1 MDAVDDYVVT
11 LHKLVYASEAT
22 QKGYDFSKELE
33 GMPSLWETNGNL
45 SMNYYGEE
53 TPCLRLNKIDTY
65 LKMASAKER
74 ISSVKFFAKSSSST
88 KATLAVEAYQDG
100 EWKQIAA
107 LQGGADMASGNTYS
121 YELPELADSVRLKVI
136 QRTSGAFYIDD
147 VLLGCNALKHE
158 PVAAYQKV
166 STNGKTEFAFSGL
179 ESGSTYALVVNAKK
193 EGELSYDSK
202 ELIVVP
208 ASSTGIGFITT
219 DYSGN
224 GQIKCYDINGRL
236 VSAKEM
242 RHGIYIVKQGNKV
255 YKIVK

>member
-1 MDAVDDYVVT
+1 M
-11 LHKLVYASEAT
+11 
-22 QKGYDFSKELE
+22 G
-33 GMPSLWETNGNL
+33 
-45 SMNYYGEE
+45 
-53 TPCLRLNKIDTY
+53 R
-65 LKMASAKER
+65 
-74 ISSVKFFAKSSSST
+74 
-88 KATLAVEAYQDG
+88 
-100 EWKQIAA
+100 
-107 LQGGADMASGNTYS
+107 
-121 YELPELADSVRLKVI
+121 
-136 QRTSGAFYIDD
+136 
-147 VLLGCNALKHE
+147 NALKHE

-219 DYSGN
+219 DYTDKS
-224 GQIKCYDINGRL
+224 QMRCYDINGRL